1 MDRDI
6 NKSEERNMKLNVL
19 GSDSN
24 GNCYILQTNKEALII
39 EAGVRMSEVKK
50 ALKWQISKVVGAV
63 ISHEHN
69 DHAEHIKDFIAN
81 GITVLAHPCVFKA
94 KGIENLSFRKEIHPH
109 QGYIVGGFKVRT
121 IPVCHDVPCLGF
133 VIEHEDMGK
142 LLFITDTMMLEY
154 RVPNLN
160 HILLEANYAD
170 DILQAK
176 IDAGLV
182 PLSMKP
188 RLIHSHMEIRTTKDI
203 LQDSDL
209 SGVNEIVLIHLS
221 NGNSNEER
229 FVREVKEVT
238 GKPVYAA
245 TAGLELNLSKNPY

>member
-1 MDRDI
+1 M
-6 NKSEERNMKLNVL
+6 
-19 GSDSN
+19 
-24 GNCYILQTNKEALII
+24 
-39 EAGVRMSEVKK
+39 
-50 ALKWQISKVVGAV
+50 
-63 ISHEHN
+63 
-69 DHAEHIKDFIAN
+69 
-81 GITVLAHPCVFKA
+81 
-94 KGIENLSFRKEIHPH
+94 
-109 QGYIVGGFKVRT
+109 GGFKIRT

-188 RLIHSHMEIRTTKDI
+188 RLTQSHMEIRTTKDI

-209 SGVNEIVLIHLS
+209 SGVNEIVLVHLS

-229 FVREVKEVT
+229 FIREVKEVT
-238 GKPVYAA
+238 GKPVYVA